1 MHASE
6 PSLKAC
12 KLTFAGETTQLGE
25 VFRNQSLTRCMIMSR
40 KDFESL
46 TLSFTSELDPITK
59 NPINLNFTSS
69 HFDKVESTG
78 LFQLA
83 AKAKITKNIDKVAL
97 SKKYQVL
104 CDQTAFVGVIKQK
117 DKTTGQMI
125 DYFIEFGQN
134 VVSKQKQKFSTSKSY
149 RDLEN

>member
-69 HFDKVESTG
+69 HFDKVENTG

-83 AKAKITKNIDKVAL
+83 AKAKIAKNVDKVAL

-104 CDQTAFVGVIKQK
+104 CD
-117 DKTTGQMI
+117 
-125 DYFIEFGQN
+125 
-134 VVSKQKQKFSTSKSY
+134 
-149 RDLEN
+149 

>member
-12 KLTFAGETTQLGE
+12 KLTFAGETTKLGE
-25 VFRNQSLTRCMIMSR
+25 VFRNQSLTRYMIMSR
-40 KDFESL
+40 KDFEAL
-46 TLSFTSELDPITK
+46 TLSFSSELDPITK

-69 HFDKVESTG
+69 HFDKVENTG

-83 AKAKITKNIDKVAL
+83 AKAQIAKNVDKVAL

-104 CDQTAFVGVIKQK
+104 CD
-117 DKTTGQMI
+117 
-125 DYFIEFGQN
+125 
-134 VVSKQKQKFSTSKSY
+134 
-149 RDLEN
+149 